1 MPCRKWL
8 GVAPLTGGDWG
19 KVYIEKV
26 QKESKA
32 KKKTKQNKLL
42 GWSLSG
48 CLVWESLAVIGCS
61 QISLSQIQVNSGLV
75 SRLWLSFFLAYGG
88 YQGIGV
94 TSV

>member
-1 MPCRKWL
+1 MPKVVRSGSTDRRRL
-8 GVAPLTGGDWG
+8 GKGLYRVGAEG
-19 KVYIEKV
+19 K
-26 QKESKA
+26 QS
-32 KKKTKQNKLL
+32 KKKKLL

-75 SRLWLSFFLAYGG
+75 SGLWLSFCLAYGG

>member
-1 MPCRKWL
+1 MPKVVRSGSTDRRRL
-8 GVAPLTGGDWG
+8 GKGLYREGAEG
-19 KVYIEKV
+19 K
-26 QKESKA
+26 QS

-75 SRLWLSFFLAYGG
+75 SGLWLSFFLAYGG

>member
-32 KKKTKQNKLL
+32 KKNKTKQIAWLELKWLPCLGKL
-42 GWSLSG
+42 G
-48 CLVWESLAVIGCS
+48 CDWLFSNFTFS
-61 QISLSQIQVNSGLV
+61 NS
-75 SRLWLSFFLAYGG
+75 SELWLSQWTLA
-88 YQGIGV
+88 
-94 TSV
+94 